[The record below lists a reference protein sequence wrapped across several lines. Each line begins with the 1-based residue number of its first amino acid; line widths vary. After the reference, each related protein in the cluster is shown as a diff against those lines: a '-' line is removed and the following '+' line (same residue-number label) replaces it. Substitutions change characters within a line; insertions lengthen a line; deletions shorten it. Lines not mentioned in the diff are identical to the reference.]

1 MISVIVCIFNKEA
14 IIERIIKSLF
24 TNSSELVKEYIFVLD
39 GCTDN
44 SPNIVINMIKD
55 IPSNTKHK
63 IIFTDDVFEIRSNN
77 VGMKNASQKYV
88 CILQDDMEII
98 EKNWD
103 KRLIQ
108 PFLYFNDIFAIT
120 SRSALQMDCNGNFF
134 NIKEGPVGH
143 NCFKKD
149 NNISRDIVYINQMVN
164 RGPLMMDLDK
174 VKQLNYLDESLPGLL
189 AADDHDLCVK
199 AFLQHGWKCGSYW
212 IQYYSPLEW
221 GSTRTGKNSH
231 FLGKHID
238 DNVKE
243 LARRYRDFFINWD
256 PKQHYEERY
265 LKDNNP
271 EGYTKYNL

>member
-1 MISVIVCIFNKEA
+1 MISVIVCIFNKES
-14 IIERIIKSLF
+14 IIGRIVKSLF
-24 TNSSELVKEYIFVLD
+24 NNSSDLVKEYIFVLD

-44 SPNIVINMIKD
+44 SP
-55 IPSNTKHK
+55 K
-63 IIFTDDVFEIRSNN
+63 IIIDMVKNIPPNTRYKIIYTDDIFEIRSNN
-77 VGMKNASQKYV
+77 IGIKNATQKYV
-88 CILQDDMEII
+88 CIVQDDMEII
-98 EKNWD
+98 EKKWD

-120 SRSALQMDCNGNFF
+120 SRSALQMDCNGHFF

-143 NCFKKD
+143 NCFKKE
-149 NNISRDIVYINQMVN
+149 NYISRDIVYINQMVN

-174 VKQLNYLDESLPGLL
+174 VKQLNYLDETLPGLL

-199 AFLQHGWKCGSYW
+199 AFQKYGWKCGSYW
-212 IQYYSPLEW
+212 IQYNSPLDW

-231 FLGKHID
+231 ILGRHIEA
-238 DNVKE
+238 NIQE

-256 PKQHYEERY
+256 PSKNYEERY

-271 EGYTKYNL
+271 DGYIK